1 MQYTASSFAQPLTY
15 LFRGLLRSDAAVLAP
30 GGLFPREARLHTHTP
45 DPFRE
50 RLFRPAFGA
59 VAGALERL
67 RVLQHGRTQLYV
79 LAIVLTLIALVVWK
93 LR

>member
-15 LFRGLLRSDAAVLAP
+15 LFRGLLGSHAAVSAP
-30 GGLFPREARLHTHTP
+30 VGLFPREARLHTHTP

-50 RLFRPAFGA
+50 RLFRPVFAT
-59 VAGALERL
+59 VAAALERL

-79 LAIVLTLIALVVWK
+79 LSIVLTLIGLMVWK

>member
-1 MQYTASSFAQPLTY
+1 MQYTASSFAQPLTF
-15 LFRGLLRSDAAVLAP
+15 LFRALLQSRAAVSAP
-30 GGLFPREARLHTHTP
+30 AGLFPRDARVATHTP

-59 VAGALERL
+59 VAAALDRL

-79 LAIVLTLIALVVWK
+79 LSIVLTLIALLVWK